1 MSHRHPGSTME
12 TQISFTK
19 SFEKI
24 GSLKGAH
31 AFQKLQLV
39 LQRSL
44 ERFSFVNVEVTG
56 VVEHV

>member
-1 MSHRHPGSTME
+1 ME

-24 GSLKGAH
+24 GLLKGAY